1 MSCGGELFASC
12 GEPWRAQLQP
22 RRVEGELWRGVP
34 PGTGPAGGTPPGTGS
49 AGGVLPGTGP
59 AGGVLPGTGPAGG
72 VPPGTGP
79 ARDTEG
85 APPEAQALARGEV
98 DVPPGTGPARDTR
111 LGVRVPQGVALLPG
125 TATPWEVSAGGAA
138 LVGREGV

>member
-1 MSCGGELFASC
+1 MSCDGELFASC

-34 PGTGPAGGTPPGTGS
+34 
-49 AGGVLPGTGP
+49 PGTGP

>member
-1 MSCGGELFASC
+1 MSCDGELFASC

-49 AGGVLPGTGP
+49 

-138 LVGREGV
+138 LGGREGV

>member
-1 MSCGGELFASC
+1 MSCDGELFASC

-22 RRVEGELWRGVP
+22 RRVEGELWRGV
-34 PGTGPAGGTPPGTGS
+34 
-49 AGGVLPGTGP
+49 
-59 AGGVLPGTGPAGG
+59 LPGTGPAGG

-79 ARDTEG
+79 ARDTER